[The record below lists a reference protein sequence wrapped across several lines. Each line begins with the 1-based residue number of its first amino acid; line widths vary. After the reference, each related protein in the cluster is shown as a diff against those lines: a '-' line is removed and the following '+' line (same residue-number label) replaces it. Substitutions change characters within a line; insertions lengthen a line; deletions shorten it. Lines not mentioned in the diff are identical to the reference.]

1 VLLPT
6 VAVLPFDSGVDAG
19 HRVVGDLLADGVISQ
34 LSHTAELRV
43 ISRLSTGAFAGRT
56 VPPEAIAAH
65 LRANFVVSGSVHV
78 QGARMV
84 VSAELCE
91 TSSGAVAWADRLT
104 GNVSELVEAHGDLI
118 HRIGAA
124 VHSSILARAVH
135 RARGAPLPT
144 LESYALLL
152 GAIQLMHRQSRFEF
166 DRARTLLEHLVE
178 RHPRHAAPRAWL
190 AKWFALAAA
199 QGWRRDAS
207 TATAEARRH
216 VESALSCEP
225 SSAMAWAV
233 KGLLQG
239 YVDADFS
246 GAQDAQLEALRHNP
260 NESLAW
266 LYLGTL
272 HGWRGERDA
281 AIEAADQALALSPL
295 DPLRY
300 YFDSLA
306 GAAML
311 GARRYD
317 RAVELSQRSIRS
329 NRAHLSTYRVLT
341 MAQALSGDEAAA
353 RTSATELLR
362 HDRTFTVK
370 RFLEVSPWRMSP
382 DADVLGEALKT
393 AGIPAG

>member
-1 VLLPT
+1 
-6 VAVLPFDSGVDAG
+6 
-19 HRVVGDLLADGVISQ
+19 
-34 LSHTAELRV
+34 
-43 ISRLSTGAFAGRT
+43 
-56 VPPEAIAAH
+56 
-65 LRANFVVSGSVHV
+65 
-78 QGARMV
+78 
-84 VSAELCE
+84 
-91 TSSGAVAWADRLT
+91 
-104 GNVSELVEAHGDLI
+104 
-118 HRIGAA
+118 
-124 VHSSILARAVH
+124 
-135 RARGAPLPT
+135 
-144 LESYALLL
+144 
-152 GAIQLMHRQSRFEF
+152 
-166 DRARTLLEHLVE
+166 
-178 RHPRHAAPRAWL
+178 
-190 AKWFALAAA
+190 
-199 QGWRRDAS
+199 
-207 TATAEARRH
+207 
-216 VESALSCEP
+216 
-225 SSAMAWAV
+225 
-233 KGLLQG
+233 
-239 YVDADFS
+239 
-246 GAQDAQLEALRHNP
+246 
-260 NESLAW
+260 
-266 LYLGTL
+266 L